1 MKKKYSFSIFGI
13 SFLMI
18 SAVVIYGARF
28 ADKNGINLNEF
39 IMNNLLNVGTTQISD
54 EKQDSTEN
62 TLGGTSYV
70 QPQTAKKAIRTSTG
84 YEGLSTDVERKCY
97 NLIKSNASKILN
109 TEKKPGLYS
118 IQSFTVTGGRLT
130 PAQIK
135 KVLYAVQNDNPDIFW
150 IASSFSYC
158 YSGNRTTLK
167 LTSMFSPNEQKKALK
182 QLNNKVNSIIS
193 QAPTNA
199 NEYELELFFHDYI
212 VKNCKYQNVNALKV
226 QNMKIFTCYGCLV
239 ENAAVCEGMA
249 KSMQLLLNSVGIKC
263 GTVVGSRGTEPHMW
277 NIVKINNHWYHLDVT
292 WDTGGEFQKYNYFN
306 LTEEMIKKDHKI
318 NEQLKKTT
326 AFNDNVRYNFEIP
339 ACNSTE
345 YNYYERN
352 ALKIRNFN
360 SDTNNQI
367 VKKLISSAKSKNEYF
382 YIKFDK
388 NISLTTAKNDL
399 LIKQPYRFFTC
410 IKSANQSLDRNH
422 KINDSQVKYSGNS
435 FQNVLIIKLSYK

>member
-1 MKKKYSFSIFGI
+1 MKKKYSFSIFGV

-28 ADKNGINLNEF
+28 ASKNGISLNEF
-39 IMNNLLNVGTTQISD
+39 IMNNLLNVGTMQFQD

-70 QPQTAKKAIRTSTG
+70 QPQTAQKAIRTSTG
-84 YEGLSTDVERKCY
+84 YEGLSTEVEKKCY
-97 NLIKSNASKILN
+97 RLIKSHASKILK

-118 IQSFTVTGGRLT
+118 IESFTVDGARLT
-130 PAQIK
+130 SAQIK
-135 KVLYAVQNDNPDIFW
+135 KILYAVQNDNPDIFW
-150 IASSFSYC
+150 IASSFTYC
-158 YSGNRTTLK
+158 YSGNKTTLK
-167 LTSMFSPNEQKKALK
+167 LTSMFSPSEQQKALK

-193 QAPTNA
+193 QAPANA
-199 NEYELELFFHDYI
+199 SEYELELFFHDYI

-226 QNMKIFTCYGCLV
+226 QNMRIFTCYGCLV

-277 NIVKINNHWYHLDVT
+277 NVVKINNHWYHLDVT

-306 LTEEMIKKDHKI
+306 LTDEMIKKDHKI

-326 AFNDNVRYNFEIP
+326 AFKDNIRYNFEIP
-339 ACNSTE
+339 VCNSTE

-352 ALKIRNFN
+352 ALKIKDFN

-367 VKKLISSAKSKNEYF
+367 VKKLISFAKSKNEYF

-399 LIKQPYRFFTC
+399 LIRQPYRFFTC